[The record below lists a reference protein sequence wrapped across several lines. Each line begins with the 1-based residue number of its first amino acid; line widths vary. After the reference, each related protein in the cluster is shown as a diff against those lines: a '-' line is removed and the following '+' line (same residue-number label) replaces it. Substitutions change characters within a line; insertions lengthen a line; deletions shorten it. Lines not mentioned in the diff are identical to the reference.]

1 MKKILFCGGGS
12 AGHVIPNIALIE
24 QLKDYDISYI
34 GTGGIE
40 EGICKINGIDFYKF
54 NAAKLVRGKI
64 FCNLTIPFKLIKS
77 IKQAGKILDEIKPDL
92 LFCKGGYVCIPPAIA
107 AKKRKIPILTH
118 ESDIEAG
125 LANKLIAPK
134 CKKILT
140 AFPETALQFK
150 NGKFVGTP
158 MRKNLFNRD
167 RNAAKRALGLDSRPT
182 IIVFGG
188 GSGSKIINDNIRKI
202 AFELCK
208 KVNILHLCGKG
219 NKLDSNISGYKQ
231 IEFAEDMGEVYACA
245 DYAVARCGSNS
256 AFELIALK
264 IPTLFIPLENKSSR
278 GDQVKNAEY
287 FYNAGLCRILKE
299 RDLSPKTLKNAINKL
314 IYDNKIKTALDIS
327 NFKCANE
334 AIKMEVE
341 RTLLQRF

>member
-24 QLKDYDISYI
+24 QLNEYEIYYM

-40 EGICKINGIDFYKF
+40 ENICKINKIKFYKF
-54 NAAKLVRGKI
+54 DAVKLVRGKL
-64 FCNLTIPFKLIKS
+64 FCNLTIPFKLVKS

-92 LFCKGGYVCIPPAIA
+92 LFCKGGYVCIPPALA
-107 AKKRKIPILTH
+107 AKKRKIPILAH

-125 LANKLIAPK
+125 LANKLIASK
-134 CKKILT
+134 CEKMLT
-140 AFPETALQFK
+140 AFPVTATKFK

-158 MRKNLFNRD
+158 MRNNLFNRNRD
-167 RNAAKRALGLDSRPT
+167 EAKTALGLDSRPT
-182 IIVFGG
+182 VIVFGG
-188 GSGSKIINDNIRKI
+188 GSGSKIINENIRKI

-208 KVNILHLCGKG
+208 NINILHLCGKG
-219 NKLDSNISGYKQ
+219 NRVDTNIYGYKQ
-231 IEFAEDMGEVYACA
+231 IEFAEDMGKIYACA

-287 FYNAGLCRILKE
+287 FYKQGLCKVLKE
-299 RDLSPKTLKNAINKL
+299 RELTPEALQQSINDLIS
-314 IYDNKIKTALDIS
+314 DNKIKAALEKS
-327 NFKCANE
+327 NFKCGNE
-334 AIKMEVE
+334 AIKTEVE
-341 RTLLQRF
+341 RMLR